1 MIKVELSVRE
11 AMNLIASS
19 HCGTEMYEK
28 IVCALEV
35 ALGVNQRRVVTITGG
50 MSTDNR
56 IPCIKAIRLHTGW
69 GLKEAKDWTDYL
81 VGGWKYSRDSYTTK
95 DVFVPAS
102 SGAKQSISLKTPE
115 AAENLLRD
123 LVGLGCQG
131 FLS

>member
-11 AMNLIASS
+11 ALNMVSNGCSLD
-19 HCGTEMYEK
+19 MFDK

-35 ALGVNQRRVVTITGG
+35 ALGENQRRIVTITGG
-50 MSTDNR
+50 MNYDNR

-69 GLKEAKDWTDYL
+69 GLKEAKDWSDVL
-81 VGGWKYSRDSYTTK
+81 VGGWKNDR
-95 DVFVPAS
+95 FVPAS
-102 SGAKQSISLKTPE
+102 IGTKHSITLKTPE

-123 LVGLGCQG
+123 LAGLGCEG